1 MDVSGIRGLSRPFPS
16 PTPIGDAWIR
26 DRRRPTPTSVYDRS
40 VVTQALEASTGGYR
54 SWDGFVLTTDGWDV
68 HRGTFPAW
76 MVSSQGN
83 DSSLVLLN
91 TRPGSAAD
99 GAGMAEHL
107 QLHLGQVSLRSWS
120 SFAGYWVARWTF
132 PSDCRS
138 SAFFCVRF
146 GICTSVG
153 TCACVDEFEPSKP
166 CEWQRG
172 YFVDGCTTRSH
183 PLSCTADDSGRR
195 PTTEQDDSFLLLD
208 NLRGLPYSSI
218 PQRRATAGR
227 ASSRRPRRG
236 EASAGSG
243 DG

>member
-1 MDVSGIRGLSRPFPS
+1 MPGSATVAVQPRPPS
-16 PTPIGDAWIR
+16 
-26 DRRRPTPTSVYDRS
+26 
-40 VVTQALEASTGGYR
+40 VTAPWWRKRWRHPQGA
-54 SWDGFVLTTDGWDV
+54 TDGWDV

-83 DSSLVLLN
+83 DSSLVLLD
-91 TRPGSAAD
+91 TRPGPAVD

-120 SFAGYWVARWTF
+120 SSAGCWVARWTF

-138 SAFFCVRF
+138 NAFFCVRF
-146 GICTSVG
+146 GVCTSAG

-166 CEWQRG
+166 CEWHCG

-183 PLSCTADDSGRR
+183 PLSCTADDSGRH

-218 PQRRATAGR
+218 PQQRATAGR

-243 DG
+243 GG

>member
-1 MDVSGIRGLSRPFPS
+1 
-16 PTPIGDAWIR
+16 
-26 DRRRPTPTSVYDRS
+26 
-40 VVTQALEASTGGYR
+40 VTAPWWRKRWRHPQGATDG
-54 SWDGFVLTTDGWDV
+54 WDGFVLTTDGWDV

-218 PQRRATAGR
+218 PTAKGHGW
-227 ASSRRPRRG
+227 PRFFTAAAAWG
-236 EASAGSG
+236 GISWIW
-243 DG
+243 

>member
-1 MDVSGIRGLSRPFPS
+1 MCPGFEASPVPS
-16 PTPIGDAWIR
+16 PPPPPSAMPGSATTAVQP
-26 DRRRPTPTSVYDRS
+26 RPPSVTAPWWRKRWRHPQGATD
-40 VVTQALEASTGGYR
+40 G
-54 SWDGFVLTTDGWDV
+54 WDGFVLTTDGWDV

-243 DG
+243 GG